1 MKARKL
7 VMLMSAVICFSFT
20 ATAKKTVK
28 KLPQLMEKQV
38 EVNFERFNHYLKTAK
53 PLEVEGFYTS
63 INQEYVVAI
72 VKNDAKE
79 HDFIG
84 IMVKS
89 PNGRYAKGELRF
101 NFVQE
106 SDSVLTGYYYD
117 DFGNAQSVK
126 LQIKTSNPEK
136 DCLLSKV
143 AYSELPNEYFVEK
156 TTSNQSHQN
165 QDC

>member
-1 MKARKL
+1 MKTRKL

-20 ATAKKTVK
+20 ATAKKTLK
-28 KLPQLMEKQV
+28 KLSHANEKQV
-38 EVNFERFNHYLKTAK
+38 ELNLERFIHYLRTAQ
-53 PLEVEGFYTS
+53 PLEAEGFYTS
-63 INQEYVVAI
+63 ADQKYVVAI
-72 VKNDAKE
+72 VKNDTKE

-84 IMVKS
+84 VVVKS
-89 PNGRYAKGELRF
+89 PNGRYSKGELRF

-117 DFGNAQSVK
+117 DFGNAQSIK